1 MEVIKI
7 TYSSYFS
14 RSFKKLPRTLQEQAI
29 EKEKIFRK
37 DCFDARLKTH
47 KLKGI
52 LQGFYSF
59 SVSHTHRILFE
70 FNKNK
75 GVSFVDIGDHTLYQ

>member
-7 TYSSYFS
+7 TYSSHFS
-14 RSFKKLPRTLQEQAI
+14 RNFKKLPRALQEQAI

-37 DCFDARLKTH
+37 NCFDTRLKTH
-47 KLKGI
+47 KLKGS
-52 LQGFYSF
+52 LEGFCSF

-70 FNKNK
+70 FDKNK
-75 GVSFVDIGDHTLYQ
+75 GVSFVDIGGHAL